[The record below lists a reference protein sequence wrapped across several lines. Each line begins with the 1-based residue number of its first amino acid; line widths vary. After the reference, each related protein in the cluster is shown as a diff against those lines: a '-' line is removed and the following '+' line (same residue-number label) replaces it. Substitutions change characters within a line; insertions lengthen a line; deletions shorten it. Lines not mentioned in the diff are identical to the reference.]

1 MASPTVAYRHAPRSG
16 RTTGIS
22 GISETTTRPRWF
34 PGSARAVSTLVLT
47 TVIVVALM
55 IPVGATVQ
63 VVLASQL
70 DDRSPTQAI
79 VMLDPGRVWGD
90 PEAARVAR
98 IEHAADLYRE
108 GVAPVIIVTGP
119 PRAHANTRAAL
130 WVNGVPPDD
139 VITFDTGADTVGPLS
154 IVASV
159 MRDLSWTSATI
170 VTDPA
175 HAARVQATAG
185 GLGIDAHVSPTEHGS
200 NVSLTSDY
208 VGREVAALLR
218 HHALTRWTLPTIVG
232 TAPAR

>member
-1 MASPTVAYRHAPRSG
+1 MVHRRAAGPVTVSRPLAVH
-16 RTTGIS
+16 
-22 GISETTTRPRWF
+22 PRWSS
-34 PGSARAVSTLVLT
+34 PRAASTLILT
-47 TVIVVALM
+47 MVIAIALL

-98 IEHAADLYRE
+98 IEHAATLYRE
-108 GVAPVIIVTGP
+108 GVAPVVMVTGP
-119 PRAHANTRAAL
+119 SRTHAASRAAL
-130 WVNGVPPDD
+130 WVNGVPPAD
-139 VITFDTGADTVGPLS
+139 VITFQSGADTVGPLA

-159 MRDLSWTSATI
+159 MRDLNWSSATV

-175 HAARVQATAG
+175 HAARVQATASEL
-185 GLGIDAHVSPTEHGS
+185 GLDARVSPTDEGS

-218 HHALTRWTLPTIVG
+218 HHAFTRWTLPSVVDSS
-232 TAPAR
+232 PAR

>member
-1 MASPTVAYRHAPRSG
+1 M
-16 RTTGIS
+16 
-22 GISETTTRPRWF
+22 
-34 PGSARAVSTLVLT
+34 
-47 TVIVVALM
+47 VIAIALL

-98 IEHAADLYRE
+98 IEHAATLYRE
-108 GVAPVIIVTGP
+108 GVARVVMVTGP
-119 PRAHANTRAAL
+119 SRTHAASRAAL
-130 WVNGVPPDD
+130 WVNGVPPAD
-139 VITFDTGADTVGPLS
+139 VITFQSGADTVGPLA

-159 MRDLSWTSATI
+159 MRDLNWSSATV

-175 HAARVQATAG
+175 HAARVQATASEL
-185 GLGIDAHVSPTEHGS
+185 GLDARVSPTDEGS

-218 HHALTRWTLPTIVG
+218 HHAFTRWTLPSVVDSS
-232 TAPAR
+232 PAR